1 MWPVLFGSGWVW
13 SVLVAAALLCF
24 IIGGLGFLFLVTG
37 KSSHS
42 SDALD
47 EAWHG
52 YEEGDLTRSEW
63 TRTVARQVA
72 RQGVRLR

>member
-1 MWPVLFGSGWVW
+1 MWSVLFEFGWVW

-24 IIGGLGFLFLVTG
+24 IVGGLGFLFLVTG
-37 KSSHS
+37 KSTQS

-52 YEEGDLTRSEW
+52 YEEGDLPRFEW
-63 TRTVARQVA
+63 ARTAAHQMARPA
-72 RQGVRLR
+72 GGR